1 MSWDPD
7 AELDPQSPMARA
19 TASEL
24 EEFMQVMAAP
34 VRVGMDRAERPD
46 MTPEQ
51 WARMVLEGDVAL
63 PAELELDAKVRRVG
77 WYVGLAFGLGGVMAS
92 VLWLRGASDG
102 WVVPT
107 VWMIVVLTHAAVLLR
122 RMPRARA
129 WVAVWQRFAVR
140 HEARTLF
147 RALTVLRWFREFW
160 SSRPAA
166 SWLEFE
172 SVRAVLSFASK
183 GGWPC
188 LIVVGLESLGARLYL
203 SAPPSAF
210 GSRARLCAAREQI
223 AALGLTMVA
232 LPGGVVVCDARG
244 RLRGVAAETVGTVFE
259 RAVEVLDRRLSSE

>member
-24 EEFMQVMAAP
+24 DEFMQVMAAP
-34 VRVGMDRAERPD
+34 VRVGMYRAERPD

-51 WARMVLEGDVAL
+51 WARMVLELDVAL
-63 PAELELDAKVRRVG
+63 PAELELDAKVRRVA
-77 WYVGLAFGLGGVMAS
+77 WYVGLGFGLGGMTALVF
-92 VLWLRGASDG
+92 WLRGASDG
-102 WVVPT
+102 WVVPAIGL
-107 VWMIVVLTHAAVLLR
+107 VAVLTHAAVLLR
-122 RMPRARA
+122 RTPRARA
-129 WVAVWQRFAVR
+129 WVAVWQRFAAR

-147 RALTVLRWFREFW
+147 RTLTVLRWFREFW

-188 LIVVGLESLGARLYL
+188 LIVVGLESLGARLYV
-203 SAPPSAF
+203 SATPSAF
-210 GSRARLCAAREQI
+210 GSHARLCAAREEVE
-223 AALGLTMVA
+223 ALGLTMVA

-244 RLRGVAAETVGTVFE
+244 RLRGETAETVGVVFE
-259 RAVEVLDRRLSSE
+259 QAVEVMDRHAISQ